1 VVNIVNFYKEVKSE
15 VLRVVWPTRKETMLA
30 LALVLGMVVI
40 AGLFFLLVD
49 SLLFKFIKLILG

>member
-1 VVNIVNFYKEVKSE
+1 MVNIVNFYKEVKSE